1 MKLQVAIDRVSIE
14 ELFKLSKLLDGKV
27 DIIEVGTSL
36 IKDYGLN
43 QLKTI
48 KSYIKSSKVLYD
60 IKTIDEGDYE
70 FRKGFE
76 SNADILTVMA
86 SSSESTID
94 LVNKTTTE
102 FNKEMFIDLLEVDD
116 KKIKEISHYPHAIY
130 GLHHSHD
137 KSTNFDAAR
146 SVEEFHTKFPNIKRI
161 AVAGGIN
168 LDQARKLAHQNK
180 VDTIIVGGSIVNSD
194 NPIAMA
200 DKFMEAIK

>member
-14 ELFKLSKLLDGKV
+14 KLFELSKLLDGKV
-27 DIIEVGTSL
+27 DVIEVGTSL

-60 IKTIDEGDYE
+60 LKTIDEGDYE

-94 LVNKTTTE
+94 LASKTTIE

-116 KKIKEISHYPHAIY
+116 KKIKKISHYSHAIY

-137 KSTNFDAAR
+137 KSTNFDAAK
-146 SVEEFHTKFPNIKRI
+146 SVDEFQKKFPSIKRI
-161 AVAGGIN
+161 AVAGGID
-168 LDQARKLAHQNK
+168 LEQAHKLAHQSI
-180 VDTIIVGGSIVNSD
+180 VDTIIVGGSIVKSD
-194 NPIAMA
+194 NPSAMA